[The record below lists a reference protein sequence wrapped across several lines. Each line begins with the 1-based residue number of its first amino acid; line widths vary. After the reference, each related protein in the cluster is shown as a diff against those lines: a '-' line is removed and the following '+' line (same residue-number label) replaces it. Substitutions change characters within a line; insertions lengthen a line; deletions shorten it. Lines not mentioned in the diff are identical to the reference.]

1 MTQQTLAFSAPHAQ
15 AADIGMAVLREGGS
29 AVDAMIAAAAA
40 ITVLYPH
47 MNSLAGDG
55 FWLIHQ
61 PGAEPLAIDAC
72 GCAANLA
79 SIDWFKQQGFV
90 QIPSRGALAS
100 LTLGGTLA
108 GWQAA
113 RSITASTMPLNRLLA
128 PAITLAS
135 GGISVTKSLAAA
147 SRKVE
152 QELATQV
159 EYRRVF
165 MPNGR
170 PLQEGETLTNPDL
183 AATLAKLVSQGLASA
198 YSGELAESIATE
210 LEQLGSP
217 LRLADLQAYSAS
229 VVKPLSVQTR
239 YGRCYNLPAPT
250 QGVASLLILAIY
262 DRLYQHQWSEAER
275 VHGLIEATKLA
286 FLVRDRE
293 VADPRRLS
301 ERWPKLLEDAHID
314 QLAAVI
320 SATALPWPQVAEPGD
335 TVWMGCVDSRGT
347 MVSFIQ
353 SIYWEFGS
361 GVVIPGTGLVWNNRG
376 VGFSLDADHR
386 NALAPG
392 YKPFHT
398 LNPALALLNDGRRI
412 SYGTMG
418 GEGQPQTQ
426 AALLSRYLYDG
437 LSLDEAISRG
447 RWLLGR
453 TWGDNNHDLKMEQ
466 DLVELVGNDLRARGH
481 ALKTVA
487 ARSEIMGHAGA
498 VVSHS
503 DMSASAASDPRSDG
517 AGRVSAME
525 LAQ

>member
-1 MTQQTLAFSAPHAQ
+1 MTSHAIAFSAPHKQ
-15 AADIGMAVLREGGS
+15 AAEIGLEVLREGGS

-55 FWLIHQ
+55 FWLIHK

-72 GCAANLA
+72 GCAAGLA
-79 SIDWFKQQGFV
+79 SIDWYEAQGFA
-90 QIPSRGALAS
+90 QIPSRGPLA
-100 LTLGGTLA
+100 TVTMGGTLA
-108 GWQAA
+108 GWESA
-113 RSITASTMPLNRLLA
+113 RSITVSTTPLSRLLA
-128 PAITLAS
+128 PAIALARN
-135 GGISVTKSLAAA
+135 GITVTKSLAAA

-152 QELATQV
+152 QELAEQA

-165 MPNGR
+165 MPDGR
-170 PLQEGETLTNPDL
+170 PLREGEILTNSDFATTLTW
-183 AATLAKLVSQGLASA
+183 LVNHGLESA
-198 YSGELAESIATE
+198 YRGELAEHIVSE
-210 LEQLGSP
+210 LEVQGSP
-217 LRLADLQAYSAS
+217 LRLADLQRYRAQ
-229 VVKPLSVQTR
+229 VVKPLSVHTR
-239 YGRCYNLPAPT
+239 FGQCYNLPAPT

-262 DRLYQHQWSEAER
+262 DRLYQSEWSEEER

-301 ERWPKLLEDAHID
+301 GRWNHLLTDEHID
-314 QLAAVI
+314 QLAAVV
-320 SATALPWPQVAEPGD
+320 SKTALPWPQVAEPGD
-335 TVWMGCVDSRGT
+335 TVWMGCVDSQGT

-361 GVVIPGTGLVWNNRG
+361 GVVVPGTGLVWNNRG
-376 VGFSLDADHR
+376 VGFSLDPNHR

-398 LNPALALLNDGRRI
+398 LNPALSVLNDGRRI

-426 AALLSRYLYDG
+426 AALLTRYLYDG
-437 LSLDEAISRG
+437 LPLGEAISRG

-466 DLVELVGNDLRARGH
+466 DLVDKMGENLRVRGH
-481 ALKTVA
+481 SIKAVA
-487 ARSEIMGHAGA
+487 SHSEVMGHAGA

-503 DMSASAASDPRSDG
+503 DGNANAASDPRSNG
-517 AGRVSAME
+517 IGLVAAVE
-525 LAQ
+525 HV